1 MYLWTY
7 VSAYYHLYIIQAR
20 RSILSADVSETG
32 VFVMYLFFKIF
43 IAAEY
48 SYKIKLME
56 TWNDELNDKNSDAF
70 KHLKNVLEEEVM

>member
-1 MYLWTY
+1 MY
-7 VSAYYHLYIIQAR
+7 
-20 RSILSADVSETG
+20 
-32 VFVMYLFFKIF
+32 FFFFLIF

-70 KHLKNVLEEEVM
+70 KDLKNVLEEEVM